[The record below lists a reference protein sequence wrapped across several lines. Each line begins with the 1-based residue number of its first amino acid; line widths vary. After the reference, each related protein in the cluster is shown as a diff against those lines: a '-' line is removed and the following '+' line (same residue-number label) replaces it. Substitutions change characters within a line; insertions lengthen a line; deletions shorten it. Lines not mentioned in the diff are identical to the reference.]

1 MSERVIYIRRCTVR
15 ITMSSHPP
23 LILSDSCQ
31 NLRWRA
37 AQPTVLTSAG
47 RRFLILS
54 PPIIT
59 PILVA
64 PCRFGG
70 AMLTRPVGVATLLW
84 VPRETA
90 EEVVVMRG
98 VRQIGIL
105 SKSGPQGGRGGS
117 APSVYIFN
125 LQPITLS
132 YCPERPNCMYEWCV
146 HIYLMG
152 NKYIKKAR
160 SWSFIQ
166 SVSSIHS
173 AWNITIN
180 HCNTTSGHNWRQLMG
195 YQFSLKIFTP

>member
-1 MSERVIYIRRCTVR
+1 MNRKYELKLEIFFLGDLIKVR
-15 ITMSSHPP
+15 ATSAGTRLIGFRGECHPP
-23 LILSDSCQ
+23 L
-31 NLRWRA
+31 
-37 AQPTVLTSAG
+37 
-47 RRFLILS
+47 S
-54 PPIIT
+54 P

-132 YCPERPNCMYEWCV
+132 YCPERPNCMYE
-146 HIYLMG
+146 
-152 NKYIKKAR
+152 
-160 SWSFIQ
+160 
-166 SVSSIHS
+166 
-173 AWNITIN
+173 
-180 HCNTTSGHNWRQLMG
+180 
-195 YQFSLKIFTP
+195 